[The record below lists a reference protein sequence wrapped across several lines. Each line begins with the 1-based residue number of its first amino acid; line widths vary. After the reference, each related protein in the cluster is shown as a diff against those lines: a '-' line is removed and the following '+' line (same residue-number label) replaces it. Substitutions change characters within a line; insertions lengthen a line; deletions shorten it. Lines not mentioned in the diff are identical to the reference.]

1 MVVHQH
7 PSVNPPTVTF
17 AYFAQPEQESFPV
30 IVILKKPSRHP
41 HRPSIGEPLPDI
53 GIQSHEACTNR
64 NRMMISDNQIIKMH
78 YLTLFTSV
86 QVSRRDGVV
95 CDFVT
100 LTQEQTSTIYQK

>member
-1 MVVHQH
+1 
-7 PSVNPPTVTF
+7 
-17 AYFAQPEQESFPV
+17 
-30 IVILKKPSRHP
+30 
-41 HRPSIGEPLPDI
+41 
-53 GIQSHEACTNR
+53 
-64 NRMMISDNQIIKMH
+64 MMISDNQIIKMH